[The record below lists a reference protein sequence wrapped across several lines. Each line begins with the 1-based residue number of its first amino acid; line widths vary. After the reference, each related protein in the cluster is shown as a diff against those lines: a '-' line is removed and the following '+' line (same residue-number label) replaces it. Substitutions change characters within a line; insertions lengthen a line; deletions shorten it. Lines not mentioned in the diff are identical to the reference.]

1 MWPVYTG
8 FYNSPVRKYKQSSI
22 YWLAW
27 QLNVV
32 RWVLEMQRSRVEP
45 ETASLQLTTRT
56 TNLITLGMF
65 LVFTRS
71 PHCIVST
78 EDKSVSIRF
87 FFLFYAST
95 TLMREGI
102 EDAVNWLI
110 LSCINAPIF
119 WPTKACGRINCLLN
133 YTWLHSLVLSGLE
146 YGWLWPDHSSVFKS
160 SLVKQTCTFR
170 TLLFFFSFLF

>member
-71 PHCIVST
+71 LHCIVST
-78 EDKSVSIRF
+78 EDKSVSIRGP
-87 FFLFYAST
+87 FFLFGRELWCMWRCQKTLVLPIFYAST

-102 EDAVNWLI
+102 EDVVNWSI
-110 LSCINAPIF
+110 LSLSVAPIF
-119 WPTKACGRINCLLN
+119 GQLKHVVALIA
-133 YTWLHSLVLSGLE
+133 
-146 YGWLWPDHSSVFKS
+146 FKIIPGCIPWS
-160 SLVKQTCTFR
+160 YQA
-170 TLLFFFSFLF
+170 